1 MFFSSGKNP
10 FVILCPLFFT
20 SGRRVGVS
28 KHLGPKE
35 SEGGGLVSSSLV
47 IRSHLSKGREFT
59 SSTFSGNLSVSN
71 INLVFGVLSS
81 KTDSSNTYSS

>member
-10 FVILCPLFFT
+10 FVILCPLIFT

-35 SEGGGLVSSSLV
+35 SDGGGLVSSSLV
-47 IRSHLSKGREFT
+47 IRSHLSKA
-59 SSTFSGNLSVSN
+59 
-71 INLVFGVLSS
+71 
-81 KTDSSNTYSS
+81 